1 MIEFV
6 GVHKAFGGRTVLA
19 DFNLK
24 VEKGE
29 TFVII
34 GQSGIG
40 KTVALRHV
48 AGLIEPDSGEVMI
61 EGVRINGA
69 RRDDKIRLRKRIG
82 VLFQSGALLNYM
94 SVAENVALP
103 LVENRLFPK
112 KEIERLVDE
121 KLALLQLS
129 DAKHKAIPDISGGM
143 KKRVALAR
151 VLMTNPEI
159 ILWDEPTTGLDPVM
173 SSVINELI
181 RRMQREFDVTSL
193 VVTHDMKSA
202 LYVGDRIGMLF
213 AGRLIEVD
221 TPEGIRISAN
231 PVVKQFIDGQLEGPI
246 KMS

>member
-6 GVHKAFGGRTVLA
+6 DVYKYYNTRAVLKGVSMRI
-19 DFNLK
+19 
-24 VEKGE
+24 ERGE

-48 AGLIEPDSGEVMI
+48 AGLIEPDSGEVI
-61 EGVRINGA
+61 IDGVRINGA
-69 RRDDKIRLRKRIG
+69 TKDVKKRLREKMG

-103 LVENRLFPK
+103 LEERRLLPR

-221 TPEGIRISAN
+221 TPQGIRNSAN
-231 PVVKQFIDGQLEGPI
+231 PVVRQFIDGQLEGPI

>member
-1 MIEFV
+1 MIEFI
-6 GVHKAFGGRTVLA
+6 GVHKAFGGKTVLA
-19 DFNLK
+19 DFHLR
-24 VEKGE
+24 VERGE

-48 AGLIEPDSGEVMI
+48 AGLIEPDSGEVIIDGM
-61 EGVRINGA
+61 RINGA
-69 RRDDKIRLRKRIG
+69 TKDVKKRLREKMG

-103 LVENRLFPK
+103 LEERRLFPR

-129 DAKHKAIPDISGGM
+129 DAKHKAISDISGGM

-181 RRMQREFDVTSL
+181 RRMQREFNVTSL

-221 TPEGIRISAN
+221 TPQGIRNSAN
-231 PVVKQFIDGQLEGPI
+231 PVVRQFIDGQLEGPI